1 MSKSTELATDG
12 IERAHH
18 AYEQHG
24 DGRARHVAILISVL
38 AAALA
43 LAEIGE
49 KRSQNA
55 YLTHHIAA
63 SDEWAFYQA
72 KTLRS
77 ALYALHVEAL
87 ESQPNA
93 AEAAVRQRV
102 EAARAEMARLDDDA
116 ATQGRKQ
123 LMAAAR
129 KEEQE
134 RDHDGHR
141 YHKFELV
148 VGALQI
154 GIVLASVSVVT
165 RMRTLALTAAA
176 LGGVASVYGLLVAG
190 GIF

>member
-1 MSKSTELATDG
+1 MSDSTELATDG

-18 AYEQHG
+18 AHEQHNDAG
-24 DGRARHVAILISVL
+24 ARRVAILISAL

-49 KRSQNA
+49 KGAQNA

-77 ALYALHVEAL
+77 GLYALHAEAL

-93 AEAAVRQRV
+93 ADPAVRQHI
-102 EAARAEMARLDDDA
+102 EAAHAQVARLDDDA

-123 LMAAAR
+123 LAAKAHE
-129 KEEQE
+129 EEQE

-165 RMRTLALTAAA
+165 RMRPLALTAAA
-176 LGGVASVYGLLVAG
+176 LGGVATVYGLLVAG